1 MLPFEMRPVAVLPF
15 ACSRALAVVLA
26 AGSALGPW
34 SPGGAQVQGS
44 GPTGTVFSSTA
55 LPSSG
60 RPSSVRYSF
69 VAAAVHRVGPAVVTI
84 DTEKTVVMGSG
95 LPRGFEG
102 DPLLRQ
108 FFGPEARPPQQR
120 TVRGLGS
127 GFIITADGVVLT
139 NAHVVEGTTKVT
151 VGLEDG
157 RRVPGTVVGLD
168 RYTDLAVVRLAG
180 HGAWPV
186 APLGNSDT
194 LQVGEWAI
202 AMGNPYGLDRTVTM
216 GIISSLNRNASKLG
230 LVNRR
235 LELIQTDAAI
245 NPGNSGG
252 PLLNADGEVIGVN
265 TLVRSGPGAGLG
277 FAIPINRAKDIARE
291 LIATGRASHPAI
303 GVGVAAVR
311 SGDGSGLSQGARLV
325 TVAPG
330 SPAAQA
336 GLRPG
341 DVVLAA
347 GGRPVTGPSQFIAA
361 VEKGGVGRPLVLTIN
376 RSGQVQQ
383 VEVVPAEMGS
393 RR

>member
-1 MLPFEMRPVAVLPF
+1 MPPFEMRPVAVLPF

-34 SPGGAQVQGS
+34 SPGGAQAQGS
-44 GPTGTVFSSTA
+44 GPAGTVFSSFVRTG
-55 LPSSG
+55 SV
-60 RPSSVRYSF
+60 RPSSARYSF
-69 VAAAVHRVGPAVVTI
+69 VAAAVQRVGPAVVTI

-108 FFGPEARPPQQR
+108 FYGPEGRPTQQR

-168 RYTDLAVVRLAG
+168 RYTDLAVVRLSG
-180 HGAWPV
+180 QGAWPV

-311 SGDGSGLSQGARLV
+311 SGDGSGLSEGARLV

-341 DVVLAA
+341 DVVVAA

>member
-1 MLPFEMRPVAVLPF
+1 MVLVASSV
-15 ACSRALAVVLA
+15 
-26 AGSALGPW
+26 LGPW
-34 SPGGAQVQGS
+34 GPRATTAQASV
-44 GPTGTVFSSTA
+44 PATV
-55 LPSSG
+55 LP
-60 RPSSVRYSF
+60 PSLARQSF

-84 DTEKTVVMGSG
+84 DTEKTVAVAGG
-95 LPRGFEG
+95 LPRGLLE
-102 DPLLRQ
+102 DSLLRQ
-108 FFGPEARPPQQR
+108 FFGLPEGSPPQQR

-127 GFIITADGVVLT
+127 GFIIAADGLVLT
-139 NAHVVEGTTKVT
+139 NAHVVEGSSKVM

-168 RYTDLAVVRLAG
+168 RFTDLAVVRLAG
-180 HGAWPV
+180 NGAWPV

-230 LVNRR
+230 IVDKR

-291 LIATGRASHPAI
+291 LIATGKASHPAI

-311 SGDGSGLSQGARLV
+311 SGDGTGLSQGARLV
-325 TVAPG
+325 SVATE
-330 SPAAQA
+330 SPAARA

-341 DVVLAA
+341 DVVVAA
-347 GGRPVTGPSQFIAA
+347 GGQPVTGPSQLIAA
-361 VEKGGVGRPLVLTIN
+361 VERARVGRPLVLTIN
-376 RSGQVQQ
+376 RSGQVLQ
-383 VEVVPAEMGS
+383 VEVVPAELGS
-393 RR
+393 RQE

>member
-1 MLPFEMRPVAVLPF
+1 MRPVAVLPF
-15 ACSRALAVVLA
+15 ACSRALAMVLV

-34 SPGGAQVQGS
+34 SPRVGHAQGS
-44 GPTGTVFSSTA
+44 VPPGVVFSSSA
-55 LPSSG
+55 
-60 RPSSVRYSF
+60 RPNSARYSF

-84 DTEKTVVMGSG
+84 DTEKTVVMESG
-95 LPRGFEG
+95 LPRGF
-102 DPLLRQ
+102 DSD
-108 FFGPEARPPQQR
+108 PQQR

-127 GFIITADGVVLT
+127 GFIITADGLVLT
-139 NAHVVEGTTKVT
+139 NAHVVEGTSKVT

-230 LVNRR
+230 IANRR

-291 LIATGRASHPAI
+291 LIATGKASHPAI
-303 GVGVAAVR
+303 GVGIAAVR
-311 SGDGSGLSQGARLV
+311 SADGSGFSQGARLV
-325 TVAPG
+325 TVATG
-330 SPAAQA
+330 SPAARA

-341 DVVLAA
+341 DVVLAV
-347 GGRPVTGPSQFIAA
+347 GGRPVTGPSQLIAA
-361 VEKGGVGRPLVLTIN
+361 VERGGVGRPLVLTIN

-393 RR
+393 R

>member
-1 MLPFEMRPVAVLPF
+1 
-15 ACSRALAVVLA
+15 
-26 AGSALGPW
+26 
-34 SPGGAQVQGS
+34 
-44 GPTGTVFSSTA
+44 
-55 LPSSG
+55 
-60 RPSSVRYSF
+60 
-69 VAAAVHRVGPAVVTI
+69 VVTI
-84 DTEKTVVMGSG
+84 DTEKTVVMESG
-95 LPRGFEG
+95 LPRGF
-102 DPLLRQ
+102 DSHPLLRQ
-108 FFGPEARPPQQR
+108 FSGPEATAQQR

-127 GFIITADGVVLT
+127 GFIITADGLVLT
-139 NAHVVEGTTKVT
+139 NAHVVEGTSKVT

-157 RRVPGTVVGLD
+157 RRVPGMVVGLD

-216 GIISSLNRNASKLG
+216 GIISSLKRNASKLG

-341 DVVLAA
+341 DVVVAA

>member
-1 MLPFEMRPVAVLPF
+1 MRPVAVLPF
-15 ACSRALAVVLA
+15 ACSRALAMVLV

-34 SPGGAQVQGS
+34 SQRVGHAQGS
-44 GPTGTVFSSTA
+44 VPPGVVFSSSA
-55 LPSSG
+55 
-60 RPSSVRYSF
+60 RPNSARYSF

-84 DTEKTVVMGSG
+84 DTEKTVVMESG
-95 LPRGFEG
+95 LPRGF
-102 DPLLRQ
+102 DSHPLLRQ
-108 FFGPEARPPQQR
+108 FSGPEATAQQR

-127 GFIITADGVVLT
+127 GFIITADGLVLT
-139 NAHVVEGTTKVT
+139 NAHVVEGTSKVT

-157 RRVPGTVVGLD
+157 RRVPGMVVGLD

-230 LVNRR
+230 IANRR

-291 LIATGRASHPAI
+291 LIATGKASHPAI
-303 GVGVAAVR
+303 GVGIAAVR
-311 SGDGSGLSQGARLV
+311 SADGSGFSQGARLV
-325 TVAPG
+325 TVATG
-330 SPAAQA
+330 SPAARA

-341 DVVLAA
+341 DVVLAV
-347 GGRPVTGPSQFIAA
+347 GGRPVTGPSQLIAA
-361 VEKGGVGRPLVLTIN
+361 VERGGVGRPLVLTIN

-393 RR
+393 R

>member
-15 ACSRALAVVLA
+15 ACSRALALVLV

-34 SPGGAQVQGS
+34 SPGGAQAQGS
-44 GPTGTVFSSTA
+44 GPAGTVQSSSA
-55 LPSSG
+55 
-60 RPSSVRYSF
+60 RPSSARYSF
-69 VAAAVHRVGPAVVTI
+69 VSAAVQRVGPAVVTI

-108 FFGPEARPPQQR
+108 FYGPEGRPTQQR

-168 RYTDLAVVRLAG
+168 RYTDLAVVRLSG

-216 GIISSLNRNASKLG
+216 GIISSLNRNANKLG

-265 TLVRSGPGAGLG
+265 TMVRSGPGAGLG

-291 LIATGRASHPAI
+291 LIATGKASHPAI
-303 GVGVAAVR
+303 GVGVATVR
-311 SGDGSGLSQGARLV
+311 SGDGSGLNQGARLV
-325 TVAPG
+325 SVATG
-330 SPAAQA
+330 SPAARA

-341 DVVLAA
+341 DVVLAV
-347 GGRPVTGPSQFIAA
+347 GGRPVMGPSQFIAA
-361 VEKGGVGRPLVLTIN
+361 VERGGVGRPLVLTIN

-393 RR
+393 R

>member
-1 MLPFEMRPVAVLPF
+1 M
-15 ACSRALAVVLA
+15 
-26 AGSALGPW
+26 
-34 SPGGAQVQGS
+34 
-44 GPTGTVFSSTA
+44 
-55 LPSSG
+55 
-60 RPSSVRYSF
+60 
-69 VAAAVHRVGPAVVTI
+69 
-84 DTEKTVVMGSG
+84 
-95 LPRGFEG
+95 
-102 DPLLRQ
+102 
-108 FFGPEARPPQQR
+108 
-120 TVRGLGS
+120 
-127 GFIITADGVVLT
+127 LT

-168 RYTDLAVVRLAG
+168 RYTDLAVVRLSG

-216 GIISSLNRNASKLG
+216 GIISSLNRNANKLG

-265 TLVRSGPGAGLG
+265 TMVRSGPGAGLG

-291 LIATGRASHPAI
+291 LIATGKASHPAI
-303 GVGVAAVR
+303 GVGVATVR
-311 SGDGSGLSQGARLV
+311 SGDGSGLNQGARLV
-325 TVAPG
+325 SVATG
-330 SPAAQA
+330 SPAARA

-341 DVVLAA
+341 DVVLAV
-347 GGRPVTGPSQFIAA
+347 GGRPVMGPSQFIAA
-361 VEKGGVGRPLVLTIN
+361 VERGGVGRPLVLTIN

-393 RR
+393 R